1 MLDAD
6 LIAKCADPAL
16 TPAIVEQ
23 FVEKAGSPDPLA
35 ITVKSG
41 GRLILVPKPKTPDEA
56 LDIVREHVGRAVVR
70 VGLTQF
76 PAGVGI
82 KDASEVKA
90 DIVDPCE
97 NLRMGTRMFGKIM
110 RIVAKWYGN
119 PASKDVLPQIIE
131 DAVYSWKTGEFEGV
145 GVFQA
150 SDPGRGWKV
159 PTAATSVAQDVEESD
174 TGVAPLLDETE
185 NQTDD
190 LPAAEELQPEADAEG
205 AGIRIDMS
213 RVGGQK

>member
-23 FVEKAGSPDPLA
+23 FVDKAGSPDPLA

-41 GRLILVPKPKTPDEA
+41 GRLILVPKPRTPDEA
-56 LDIVREHVGRAVVR
+56 LDIVREHVVRAVVR

-82 KDASEVKA
+82 KDASELKA

-97 NLRMGTRMFGKIM
+97 NLRMGTRMFAKIM

-119 PASKDVLPQIIE
+119 PASKEVLPQIVE

-150 SDPGRGWKV
+150 EDPGTAWKV
-159 PTAATSVAQDVEESD
+159 PTAATSVSRDGEDTD
-174 TGVAPLLDETE
+174 TGDTPLRDETE
-185 NQTDD
+185 NQTDAM
-190 LPAAEELQPEADAEG
+190 PEGKEPQPEEDAEG